1 MLKLKS
7 GGGKKI
13 DKIEL
18 YLPVKKKKRKNMR
31 KLTRVV
37 YSDV

>member
-1 MLKLKS
+1 MES

-18 YLPVKKKKRKNMR
+18 YLPVKKKEKKYE
-31 KLTRVV
+31 KIDQGGL
-37 YSDV
+37 